1 MEQTSGAD
9 RWQARYDTATA
20 RGQVRDADFTTLSG
34 MPVEPVYGPG
44 LHGIPEPQ
52 TEAERE
58 RMERIGWPGE
68 FPFTRGLYPTGYR
81 GRTWMIRQFA
91 GFGNAVQTNER
102 YKMILE
108 RGGGGLSVAFDMPT
122 LMGRDSDD
130 PHSLGEVGHC
140 GVAIDSAADMEVLFG
155 GIPLGDVTT
164 SMTISGPAVPV
175 FCMYLVAAERQ
186 GVDIGVLNGTLQTD
200 IFKEYIA
207 QKEWLFEPGPHLRL
221 IGDLMEFCT
230 ERIPDYKP
238 LSVSGYHIREA
249 GSTAA
254 QELAFTLADGF
265 GYVELGLSR
274 GLDVE
279 TFAPGLSFFFDAHVD
294 FFEEIAKFRAARRI
308 WARWMRDVYGAK
320 TDKAQWLRFHTQ
332 TAGVSLTAQ
341 QPYNNVVRTAV
352 EALAAVLGGTN
363 SLHTNALDETL
374 ALPTEQAAEIA
385 LRTQQVI
392 MHETGVTNVADP
404 LGGSWYVE
412 ALTDRMEAEAEAIFT
427 KIKDLG
433 VLGRRPGP
441 SGQIEHEI
449 GPITSGLLRGIEE
462 GWFMSEI
469 ADAAFQ
475 YQISLEKGD
484 KKVVGVNLLTE
495 SVSHDLE
502 ILRVS
507 HQVEV
512 DQVADLT
519 ARRSRRD
526 EAAVQ
531 AGLAAMLAAA
541 RGGVNMIPAML
552 DAVRAEATLGEICDV
567 LRDEWGIYREPAQ
580 F

>member
-1 MEQTSGAD
+1 MAETPTPDLSGTA
-9 RWQARYDTATA
+9 RWQARYDAA
-20 RGQVRDADFTTLSG
+20 QAKGQVRDADFTTLS
-34 MPVEPVYGPG
+34 MMEVDPVYGPADG
-44 LHGIPEPQ
+44 SEVPES
-52 TEAERE
+52 
-58 RMERIGWPGE
+58 IGWPGE

-81 GRTWMIRQFA
+81 GRAWTIRQFA

-102 YKMILE
+102 YKMILA

-130 PHSLGEVGHC
+130 PLSLGEVGHC
-140 GVAIDSAADMEVLFG
+140 GVAIDSAADMETLFKD
-155 GIPLGDVTT
+155 IPLGGVTT

-186 GVDIGVLNGTLQTD
+186 GIDLGVLNGSLQTD

-207 QKEWLFEPGPHLRL
+207 QKEWLFEPEPHLRL
-221 IGDLMEFCT
+221 IGDLMEYCA
-230 ERIPDYKP
+230 ENIPAYKP

-274 GLDVE
+274 GLDID
-279 TFAPGLSFFFDAHVD
+279 TFAPGLSFFFDSHLD
-294 FFEEIAKFRAARRI
+294 CFEEIAKFRAARRI
-308 WARWMRDVYGAK
+308 WARWMRDVYGA
-320 TDKAQWLRFHTQ
+320 TSDKAQWLRFHTQ

-374 ALPTEQAAEIA
+374 ALPSEQAAEIA
-385 LRTQQVI
+385 LRTQQVL
-392 MHETGVTNVADP
+392 MDETGVTNVADP

-412 ALTDRMEAEAEAIFT
+412 ALTDEIEAQAEAIFDR
-427 KIKDLG
+427 IRAMG
-433 VLGRRPGP
+433 ELGRTPGAD
-441 SGQIEHEI
+441 GTIQHEI
-449 GPITSGLLRGIEE
+449 GPMTSGILRGIEE
-462 GWFMSEI
+462 GLFMGEI

-475 YQISLEKGD
+475 YQLALEKGD
-484 KKVVGVNLLTE
+484 KKVVGVNTHTA
-495 SVSHDLE
+495 SVSHELE
-502 ILRVS
+502 IMRVS
-507 HQVEV
+507 HEVETEQVRLL
-512 DQVADLT
+512 AD
-519 ARRSRRD
+519 RKSGRD
-526 EAAVQ
+526 RAAVEAAVT
-531 AGLAAMLAAA
+531 
-541 RGGVNMIPAML
+541 RRVEVSRTSENMVPAML
-552 DAVRAEATLGEICDV
+552 EAVRAEATLGEICDA
-567 LRDEWGIYREPAQ
+567 LRDEWGVYREPAR